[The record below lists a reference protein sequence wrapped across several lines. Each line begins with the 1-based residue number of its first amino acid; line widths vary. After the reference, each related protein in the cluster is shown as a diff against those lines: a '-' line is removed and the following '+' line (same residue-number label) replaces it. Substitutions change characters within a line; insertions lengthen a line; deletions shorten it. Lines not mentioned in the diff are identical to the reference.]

1 MPPDQRL
8 NISVVGEDPLA
19 AAKPTFA
26 NFVGISHVGTEV
38 QFEFIFLDLNH
49 VAQRIERLRAQPPSN
64 EAEVFEGRTVSKVVV
79 PVASFVQLRE
89 HLMRM
94 FDKFE
99 IADGHEEE
107 TRERKNAG
115 A

>member
-1 MPPDQRL
+1 MPPDQSL
-8 NISVVGEDPLA
+8 NISVVGEDPLV

-26 NFVGISHVGTEV
+26 NFVAISHVGTEV
-38 QFEFIFLDLNH
+38 QFEFIFLDLNQ
-49 VAQRIERLRAQPPSN
+49 VAQKIERLRKGATSDG
-64 EAEVFEGRTVSKVVV
+64 AEVIEGRTVSKVVV
-79 PVASFVQLRE
+79 PVASFVQLKA

-99 IADGHEEE
+99 ASDEHEEK
-107 TRERKNAG
+107 TRERENAG